1 MKFLDQAKIYI
12 KSGNGGPGSISFRR
26 EANVPQGGP
35 DGGNGGNGG
44 NILVKCVNNLNTLID
59 FRYQQHF
66 KAQSGRPGAGRNMTG
81 ANGKNIE
88 LKLPIGTQIFSEDKK
103 TLYADLTKEGETKTI
118 LYGGLGGKGNSFFKS
133 STNRAPRK
141 FQSGEKGSELWVWLR
156 LKLIA
161 DVGIIGLPNSGKSTF
176 LSKISSAKPKI
187 ADYPFTTLFPNLGV
201 CNFKNV
207 EIILADIPGL
217 IEKAHIG
224 SGLGHRFL
232 GHVERCNI
240 LLHLIDCKSKN
251 PLKDWKI
258 IREELRLYDKT
269 LTNKQEIII
278 LSKSD
283 TMEEKDIKKLR
294 NDFKSFCES
303 EILVLSSITNR
314 GIDNILNKILL
325 NFKKS
330 I

>member
-1 MKFLDQAKIYI
+1 M
-12 KSGNGGPGSISFRR
+12 
-26 EANVPQGGP
+26 
-35 DGGNGGNGG
+35 
-44 NILVKCVNNLNTLID
+44 
-59 FRYQQHF
+59 
-66 KAQSGRPGAGRNMTG
+66 
-81 ANGKNIE
+81 

-269 LTNKQEIII
+269 LANKQEIII

-294 NDFKSFCES
+294 NNFKSFCES